1 MITDYLE
8 CIEIEG
14 TRQIK
19 QYEPIKIRVK
29 LAIHDGWEE
38 TAIEVKR
45 AINRILYSEFLEV
58 EARNAKPETEKLN
71 SYNF

>member
-1 MITDYLE
+1 MIHDYLE
-8 CIEIEG
+8 SIKIEG

-29 LAIHDGWEE
+29 ITIHEGWQE

-45 AINRILYSEFLEV
+45 AINEILYSELV
-58 EARNAKPETEKLN
+58 EPTITQSDLVN
-71 SYNF
+71 SNNDFNF